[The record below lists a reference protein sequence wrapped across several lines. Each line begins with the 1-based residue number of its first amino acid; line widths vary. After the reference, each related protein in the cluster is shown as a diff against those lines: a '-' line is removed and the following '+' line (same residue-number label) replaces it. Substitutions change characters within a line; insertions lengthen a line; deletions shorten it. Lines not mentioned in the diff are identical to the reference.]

1 MARVDY
7 DQMAASYDH
16 GRALSPEGLEGWRAA
31 LAAWLPPPDG
41 LPVLD
46 LGAGTGLFATAI
58 ATCRVRVPG
67 APAGAAGERAEPA
80 GGAGAGTASQRTGP
94 PQVSDVTSGQ
104 IN

>member
-58 ATCRVRVPG
+58 ATC
-67 APAGAAGERAEPA
+67 
-80 GGAGAGTASQRTGP
+80 
-94 PQVSDVTSGQ
+94 GQ